1 MDEYGD
7 RRPSPEALLTLATKE
22 RRGRLKIFIGASPG
36 VGKTYAMLAGA
47 QRLKA
52 EGRDV
57 VIGIVETHGRSETAA
72 LLNGLEVLPRKALEY
87 RGHAL
92 MEFDLDAALARN
104 PKLIVVDELAHSN
117 APGSRHPKRYQDVE
131 ELLDAGIDVWTAL
144 NIQHIESLSDVV
156 AAITGIK
163 VRELVPD
170 AVLENAADVILV
182 DLTPDEL
189 IQRLKEGK
197 VYLPENA
204 RRAADNFLQLGNL
217 TALRELA
224 LRRTAQRVDNQMV
237 DYLRQ
242 NAIEGPWPTNDRILV
257 CVGGDD
263 GSEQV
268 VRQAARMAK
277 SLNATWVAVHA
288 SNNAGISLGPELQRK
303 VDSNLELAQRLGAE
317 VSRISAK
324 DLPDEVLR
332 FAAQENITQIV
343 MGRSR
348 PGFLKRLM
356 GRSLSDEILH
366 RSHGVSVHV
375 LTDSTRPGN
384 RLPIPWPRFSFA
396 SIALAPLAVAGAVV
410 VGIAAS
416 HFLKLPNLSMIFLAA
431 VLFCAVT
438 SGTTSAVLAA
448 GLSFLAYNFFF
459 IEPLYT
465 LTVASPHELLALFF
479 FLLVA
484 ILTGSLAGRVRE
496 QSVAAV
502 SRVKLVETLFD
513 LSRKLS
519 TSVKMDDLVWIIAT
533 QAAAA
538 VKGETIVLLND
549 KTQLAIR
556 AGMPPEDHLG
566 TADWAAARWA
576 HEHGEIAG
584 WNSQTLPNSHFQYHP
599 LKTPHGIVGLVGI
612 RPKEGAIA
620 TDMQR
625 MLGALFDQFSI
636 AIERVNLAGEVAD
649 ARASAE
655 VEKLRSALLSSISH
669 DLRTPLSSIVGS
681 VTTLRSLDRKMPKS
695 TRDDLLE
702 NIEEEA
708 NRLSRFVANLL
719 DMTKIEGGAIEASSE
734 KLDVADVVAAAVRRA
749 RQAWPQRTISTA
761 IGADIPP
768 ATGDAAMLEQL
779 VFNLLDNAN
788 KYSSPESGTRVE
800 VAKSATGISL
810 TVTDEGQ
817 GIPPEDLERVFEKF
831 YRVKAGDGRAP
842 GTGLGLAICRGIAKT
857 MGGSIKAESPISNGR
872 GTRITVTFPAR
883 QNHG

>member
-1 MDEYGD
+1 MDDYGD
-7 RRPSPEALLTLATKE
+7 KRPSPEALLSLAAQE
-22 RRGRLKIFIGASPG
+22 RRGKLKIFIGASPG

-47 QRLKA
+47 QRLMA
-52 EGRDV
+52 EGKDV
-57 VIGIVETHGRSETAA
+57 VVGIVETHGRSETAA
-72 LLNGLEVLPRKALEY
+72 LLNGLEVLPRKSIDY

-92 MEFDLDAALARN
+92 MEFDIDAALARR

-131 ELLDAGIDVWTAL
+131 ELLDAGINVWTAL
-144 NIQHIESLSDVV
+144 NIQHIESLADVV
-156 AAITGIK
+156 AAITKVK

-170 AVLENAADVILV
+170 TVVENAADVVLV
-182 DLTPDEL
+182 DITPDEL

-197 VYLPENA
+197 VYLPDNA

-224 LRRTAQRVDNQMV
+224 LRRTAQRVDDQMV

-257 CVGGDD
+257 CVGSDD

-288 SNNAGISLGPELQRK
+288 SRNTEVTLSPEAQRK
-303 VDSNLELAQRLGAE
+303 IDSNLELAQRLGGE

-343 MGRSR
+343 IGRSR
-348 PGFLKRLM
+348 RGVLKRLM
-356 GRSLSDEILH
+356 GRSLSDEIMH
-366 RSHGVSVHV
+366 RAQGVSVHV
-375 LTDSTRPGN
+375 LTDSSQPQTPFRFH
-384 RLPIPWPRFSFA
+384 LPRITVSGFV
-396 SIALAPLAVAGAVV
+396 IAPIAVAVAVLAGV
-410 VGIAAS
+410 ATS

-431 VLFCAVT
+431 VLLCAVT

-465 LTVASPHELLALFF
+465 LTVASPHELLALFI

-484 ILTGSLAGRVRE
+484 VMTGGLAGRVRE
-496 QSVAAV
+496 QSVAAAI
-502 SRVKLVETLFD
+502 RVKLVETLFD

-519 TSVKMDDLVWIIAT
+519 TSVKMDDLLWIIAT

-538 VKGETIVLLND
+538 VKGETIVLLNE
-549 KTQLAIR
+549 KSQLTIK

-576 HEHGEIAG
+576 FNHGEVAG

-612 RPKEGAIA
+612 RPKEQVIA
-620 TDMQR
+620 ADMQR
-625 MLGALFDQFSI
+625 MLEALFDQFSI
-636 AIERVNLAGEVAD
+636 AIERVNLASEVAD

-681 VTTLRSLDRKMPKS
+681 VTTLRSLDTKMPKAA
-695 TRDDLLE
+695 RDDLLE

-708 NRLSRFVANLL
+708 NRLSRFVGNLL
-719 DMTKIEGGAIEASSE
+719 DMTKIEGGTIQASNE
-734 KLDVADVVAAAVRRA
+734 KVDVADVVAAAVRRA
-749 RQAWPQRTISTA
+749 RQSWPHRTISTT
-761 IGADIPP
+761 IGPDIPN
-768 ATGDAAMLEQL
+768 AIGDAALLEQL

-788 KYSSPESGTRVE
+788 KYSGPDTTTKVAVSGSGTKIE
-800 VAKSATGISL
+800 L
-810 TVTDEGQ
+810 TVDDEGQ
-817 GIPPEDLERVFEKF
+817 GIPAADLERVFEKF

-842 GTGLGLAICRGIAKT
+842 GTGLGLAICRGIVKT
-857 MGGSIKAESPISNGR
+857 MGGSIKAESPILNGR
-872 GTRITVTFPAR
+872 GTRISVTFPAER
-883 QNHG
+883 KDG